1 VLLLLLLLMLTSPV
15 LAEALQSGAQVYRDG
30 CRTCHGSGL
39 VQAPR
44 YGDAAEW
51 GPRLQEGQATLT
63 AHGWVGVR
71 AMPPKGGMWDLS
83 LQEFA
88 RAVAFMARAAG
99 ADWQDPDAALLAR
112 IEAEV
117 SEREAEL
124 REHPGGD

>member
-1 VLLLLLLLMLTSPV
+1 MLASPV
-15 LAEALQSGAQVYRDG
+15 LAGTLQSGEQVYRDG
-30 CRTCHGSGL
+30 CRTCHGTGL
-39 VQAPR
+39 VEAPR

-83 LQEFA
+83 LEEFA

-99 ADWQDPDAALLAR
+99 ADWQDPDAGLLAH

-124 REHPGGD
+124 RVRPADE